1 MTSPRIFPCS
11 STIDFSFRIV
21 PLSSPR
27 TSRRLFQ
34 VSEDSVSSLEI
45 RTCRPSRVATEVGTG
60 LIGFEPRSKVSGNG
74 WWTMDGH
81 QVVETPCLALRPLL
95 GVFLFQKR

>member
-21 PLSSPR
+21 LLSSPR

-34 VSEDSVSSLEI
+34 VYEDSESSLEI
-45 RTCRPSRVATEVGTG
+45 RARRPSRVATEVGTG
-60 LIGFEPRSKVSGNG
+60 LIGFEPRSNVSENRS
-74 WWTMDGH
+74 TMDGD
-81 QVVETPCLALRPLL
+81 QVVETPCLALRPLSGFSPWL
-95 GVFLFQKR
+95 RR

>member
-45 RTCRPSRVATEVGTG
+45 RTRRPSRVATEVGTG
-60 LIGFEPRSKVSGNG
+60 LIGFEPRPKVSGNG
-74 WWTMDGH
+74 WTMDGH
-81 QVVETPCLALRPLL
+81 QVVETPRFALRPLL
-95 GVFLFQKR
+95 GVSLFQKR